1 MRGALLW
8 LGLCAGVTLVAR
20 ADTLAITDDRGVTA
34 VWAQPPPRVVSL
46 LPSLTESVC
55 ALGGCERLVGTDR
68 YSNWP
73 PSVHALPKLGGL
85 DDAVIERIVALRP
98 DAVLAAVSMRAVP
111 RLEALG
117 LKVLAFHSDRHEQ
130 VQSSLERL
138 SGLMGEP
145 DRARVL
151 WQSLEADIERAAAE
165 VPVAWRGRTVYFETD
180 SAPYAAGVASF
191 IGQTL
196 ARLGLVN
203 IAPAS
208 LGPFPRLN
216 PEFVVRA
223 QPDLII
229 GVQHQVRGMADRP
242 GWSSLQ
248 ALRRNQVCAFDVAGY
263 ERLVRPGPRL
273 GEAARD
279 IARCV
284 ASLPVPGPQPP
295 RGAPGTK
302 GD

>member
-1 MRGALLW
+1 M
-8 LGLCAGVTLVAR
+8 AGDRSSASTAITL
-20 ADTLAITDDRGVTA
+20 TDDRGVHAT
-34 VWAQPPPRVVSL
+34 WSEPPQRVISL
-46 LPSLTESVC
+46 LPSLTESWC
-55 ALGGCERLVGTDR
+55 ALGGCDRLVGTDR

-73 PSVHALPKLGGL
+73 PSVLALPKLGGV

-98 DAVLAAVSMRAVP
+98 DVVLASASTRAVP

-138 SGLMGEP
+138 AALMGEP
-145 DRARVL
+145 TRARVL
-151 WQSLEADIERAAAE
+151 WQSLEADMERAASE
-165 VPVAWRGRTVYFETD
+165 LPPAWRGRTVYFETD
-180 SAPYAAGVASF
+180 SAPYAAGVSSF

-229 GVQHQVRGMADRP
+229 GVQHQVRAMPDRP
-242 GWSSLQ
+242 GWGGLQ
-248 ALRRNQVCAFDVAGY
+248 ALRQGRVCAFDAAGY

-273 GEAARD
+273 GEAALAM
-279 IARCV
+279 ARCV
-284 ASLPVPGPQPP
+284 ASLPVPRPQAPA
-295 RGAPGTK
+295 GAQGT
-302 GD
+302 GGR